1 MQFLVFRKSTF
12 IKAKVYPK
20 TKAVSMPMHN
30 TVILHLLPRMLTVPK
45 QQTLDQ
51 VRSSRHLTT
60 RYLIP
65 SPKQEPGKRWRKIAW
80 RKHLR
85 SLVKNRL

>member
-1 MQFLVFRKSTF
+1 MQFLAFRKSTF
-12 IKAKVYPK
+12 VKAKVYPK

-30 TVILHLLPRMLTVPK
+30 PVILHLLPRMVTVPK
-45 QQTLDQ
+45 QQTLVQ
-51 VRSSRHLTT
+51 VWTSRHLTA
-60 RYLIP
+60 RCLIP
-65 SPKQEPGKRWRKIAW
+65 SHKQEPGKRWRKIAL